1 MFNMDKLKQ
10 AGSLMK
16 KMNGLKKKIDK
27 LETIA
32 ESKDGNI
39 RVVVQGTSNIKS
51 IKIDED
57 FLPQVSAKDLEKN
70 ITGLSDNVLVANH
83 RKREQKWYYTTEKP
97 APDWSAVWFRAQEA
111 KWKSGIAPFGGSV
124 PNEEGK
130 TKLMSIAIDSN
141 VMRKLFIFI

>member
-1 MFNMDKLKQ
+1 MDKLKQ

-57 FLPQVSAKDLEKN
+57 FLPQVSANDLEKN
-70 ITGLSDNVLVANH
+70 LIKALNEAMKEAEKSSKKIMSEVTGGLNIQGL
-83 RKREQKWYYTTEKP
+83 
-97 APDWSAVWFRAQEA
+97 
-111 KWKSGIAPFGGSV
+111 
-124 PNEEGK
+124 
-130 TKLMSIAIDSN
+130 
-141 VMRKLFIFI
+141 

>member
-70 ITGLSDNVLVANH
+70 LINALNEAMKEAEKSSKKIMSEVTGGLNIPGL
-83 RKREQKWYYTTEKP
+83 
-97 APDWSAVWFRAQEA
+97 
-111 KWKSGIAPFGGSV
+111 
-124 PNEEGK
+124 
-130 TKLMSIAIDSN
+130 
-141 VMRKLFIFI
+141 

>member
-1 MFNMDKLKQ
+1 MDKLKQ

-57 FLPQVSAKDLEKN
+57 FLPQVSAKDLEKYLIKALN
-70 ITGLSDNVLVANH
+70 EAM
-83 RKREQKWYYTTEKP
+83 KEAEK
-97 APDWSAVWFRAQEA
+97 SS
-111 KWKSGIAPFGGSV
+111 KKIM
-124 PNEEGK
+124 
-130 TKLMSIAIDSN
+130 L
-141 VMRKLFIFI
+141 

>member
-57 FLPQVSAKDLEKN
+57 FLPQVSANDLEKN
-70 ITGLSDNVLVANH
+70 LIKALNEAMKEAEKSSKKIMSEVSGGLNIPGL
-83 RKREQKWYYTTEKP
+83 
-97 APDWSAVWFRAQEA
+97 
-111 KWKSGIAPFGGSV
+111 
-124 PNEEGK
+124 
-130 TKLMSIAIDSN
+130 
-141 VMRKLFIFI
+141 

>member
-57 FLPQVSAKDLEKN
+57 FLPQVSANDLEKN
-70 ITGLSDNVLVANH
+70 LIKALNEAMKEAEKSSKKNNV
-83 RKREQKWYYTTEKP
+83 RGYW
-97 APDWSAVWFRAQEA
+97 WFKYSR
-111 KWKSGIAPFGGSV
+111 
-124 PNEEGK
+124 
-130 TKLMSIAIDSN
+130 
-141 VMRKLFIFI
+141 FIICLL

>member
-1 MFNMDKLKQ
+1 MDKLKQ

-16 KMNGLKKKIDK
+16 QMNGLKKKIDK

-70 ITGLSDNVLVANH
+70 LIKALNEAMKEAEKSSKKIMSEVTGGLNIPGL
-83 RKREQKWYYTTEKP
+83 
-97 APDWSAVWFRAQEA
+97 
-111 KWKSGIAPFGGSV
+111 
-124 PNEEGK
+124 
-130 TKLMSIAIDSN
+130 
-141 VMRKLFIFI
+141 

>member
-51 IKIDED
+51 IKIDT
-57 FLPQVSAKDLEKN
+57 LSGQSMPVINPRMLHIVIIIATVS
-70 ITGLSDNVLVANH
+70 
-83 RKREQKWYYTTEKP
+83 
-97 APDWSAVWFRAQEA
+97 
-111 KWKSGIAPFGGSV
+111 
-124 PNEEGK
+124 
-130 TKLMSIAIDSN
+130 
-141 VMRKLFIFI
+141 

>member
-1 MFNMDKLKQ
+1 MDKLKQ

-70 ITGLSDNVLVANH
+70 LIKALNEAMKEAEKSSKEIMSEVTGGLNIPGL
-83 RKREQKWYYTTEKP
+83 
-97 APDWSAVWFRAQEA
+97 
-111 KWKSGIAPFGGSV
+111 
-124 PNEEGK
+124 
-130 TKLMSIAIDSN
+130 
-141 VMRKLFIFI
+141 